1 MSLLT
6 NKIILVMFLQA
17 MLKRL
22 ENAKAT
28 TSLRKDK
35 LINDFNNHKMAG
47 ISMGTV
53 HPLERKKR
61 GFRTPS
67 PYGDYG
73 TRSRSSMMSDTSS
86 IRSSST
92 WKSSA
97 DGRPA
102 RPQSAKLSST
112 QRPLSGKKT
121 RPQSA
126 KMTTSSRPEWESGW

>member
-1 MSLLT
+1 M
-6 NKIILVMFLQA
+6 LVIYLQA

-28 TSLRKDK
+28 TYLRKDK
-35 LINDFNNHKMAG
+35 LLNDFNNHKMAG
-47 ISMGTV
+47 IPVGTV

-61 GFRTPS
+61 GFRTSS
-67 PYGDYG
+67 PYGECG
-73 TRSRSSMMSDTSS
+73 TRSRSSVMSDTSS

-92 WKSSA
+92 WKSSV

-102 RPQSAKLSST
+102 RPQSAKVSST

-121 RPQSA
+121 RRPQSA